1 MNDLPTKEDLVTLLD
16 AALHRFN
23 NSEDGKTLLG
33 TDHGLEYPV
42 RKFRVAHEQAISHRL
57 AYYLEDALRSPD
69 VKIITDEGK
78 LIVDCEYN
86 QHRFGRK
93 LVQILKAKA
102 GEFIKAGRAA
112 IPVEGREDLVQF
124 EIRPD
129 VLIHQR
135 GIDGPTNLM
144 VLEVKRWTNPDKKHD
159 QQKLMLL
166 SGLDVNTYGYVL
178 AAAVYAR
185 NDLKGPDRVLQVGP
199 RFHGGKPC

>member
-1 MNDLPTKEDLVTLLD
+1 MNNPPTKDDLVSLLD
-16 AALHRFN
+16 AAVKRFN
-23 NSEDGKTLLG
+23 NCKDGKSLLG
-33 TDHGLEYPV
+33 SDYGLEHQV
-42 RKFRVAHEQAISHRL
+42 KEFRIAHEQAIAHRL
-57 AYYLEDALRSPD
+57 AYYLEDALRTSDP
-69 VKIITDEGK
+69 KIIMDDGPI
-78 LIVDCEYN
+78 IVDCEYN

-93 LVQILKAKA
+93 LVQILKAEA

-112 IPVEGREDLVQF
+112 IPVEGRDDLVQF

-166 SGLDVNTYGYVL
+166 SRLDVNTYGYVL

-185 NDLKGPDRVLQVGP
+185 NDLDGAKRVLEVGP
-199 RFHGGKPC
+199 RFHKGEAC